1 MQFGSAH
8 SRLLLLPASYRFIL
22 FSLLLA
28 LIWNL
33 APWSGVGLMLRPD
46 FLALVLLYWG
56 IHQPRKIGMGTA
68 WLMGLVIDVANGS
81 LLGQHALAYC
91 LMMFAALLVHRRI
104 LMFPLWKQAL
114 HVVLL
119 LLSLQLATLFLS
131 LAAGGALNDWAYLL
145 SSLSGAMLWPALSFI
160 LQHPQRSSSRSE
172 TPYPA
177 GHK

>member
-1 MQFGSAH
+1 MQFGRAH

-56 IHQPRKIGMGTA
+56 IHQPRKIGMGAA

-119 LLSLQLATLFLS
+119 L
-131 LAAGGALNDWAYLL
+131 
-145 SSLSGAMLWPALSFI
+145 SSLSGAMLWPALSFL